1 MLLELTG
8 PLSRSIR
15 VSAARSQDVELGG
28 DKELAGHILERLNFV
43 I

>member
-1 MLLELTG
+1 MS
-8 PLSRSIR
+8 P
-15 VSAARSQDVELGG
+15 ARSQDVALGG